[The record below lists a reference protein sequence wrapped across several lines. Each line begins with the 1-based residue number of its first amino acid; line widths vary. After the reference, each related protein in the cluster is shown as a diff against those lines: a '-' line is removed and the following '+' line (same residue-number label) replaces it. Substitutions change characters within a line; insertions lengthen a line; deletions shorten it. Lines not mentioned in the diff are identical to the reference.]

1 MGIMVYSSL
10 WVMQDLYHQPYV
22 RSLPVTGISPSIRSP
37 SSALLLLHNLPPSPS
52 MRQLYPPS
60 SNAKRWKG
68 QDGPSGNAWLG
79 AVGETELLRDDI
91 SGQWWA
97 GKP

>member
-1 MGIMVYSSL
+1 
-10 WVMQDLYHQPYV
+10 MQDLYHQPYV
-22 RSLPVTGISPSIRSP
+22 RSLPVTGISLSPSVLP
-37 SSALLLLHNLPPSPS
+37 SSAFRLLQDLPPSPS

-60 SNAKRWKG
+60 SNAKRWRR

-91 SGQWWA
+91 PGPVV
-97 GKP
+97 GR